1 MNRRA
6 DITIR
11 SALVTEIDTLCAI
24 DNDASVLFEQAGLH
38 LDLPSGHEFAVNER
52 ARWVRSL
59 LAGGALLA
67 TRPDG
72 AALGFAATD
81 NIDDEAHLDQLSVRT
96 QFMRQRVGT
105 TLLDAAVAAAREAG
119 SAGLWLT
126 TYGHLS
132 WNRPFYERQGFVV
145 VPEKECGPGIT
156 EVLRYERRWLPRP
169 EERVAM
175 RRPL

>member
-11 SALVTEIDTLCAI
+11 PALVTEIDTLCAI
-24 DNDASVLFEQAGLH
+24 DNDASVLFEQAGLT
-38 LDLPSGHEFAVNER
+38 LDLPIGHEFAMNER

-59 LAGGALLA
+59 LADQALLA
-67 TRPDG
+67 TSPDG
-72 AALGFAATD
+72 APIGFAAADT
-81 NIDDEAHLDQLSVRT
+81 IDDESHLDQLSVRT
-96 QFMRQRVGT
+96 QFMRQGVGT
-105 TLLDAAVAAAREAG
+105 TLLNAVVAAARAAG

-126 TYGHLS
+126 TYSHLS

-145 VPEKECGPGIT
+145 VPEKECGAGIT